1 MSFLDMF
8 QHEHQCVL
16 TGFLPWFA
24 FFPYA
29 KNRGW
34 HGLAEDGQPLGG
46 AWAQVV
52 LECDG
57 KMLSLDA
64 AAQVFAQDVALSDFG
79 GVVFGY
85 MFRSDVDVCM
95 CESLAA

>member
-1 MSFLDMF
+1 MQKPPRFSPFF
-8 QHEHQCVL
+8 F
-16 TGFLPWFA
+16 GF
-24 FFPYA
+24 A
-29 KNRGW
+29 K
-34 HGLAEDGQPLGG
+34 AEDGQPLGG

-64 AAQVFAQDVALSDFG
+64 AAQVFAQEVALSDFG
-79 GVVFGY
+79 GRGFFWLHVQVVP
-85 MFRSDVDVCM
+85 VNVCM